1 MGAKWLIATTLVTHR
16 VYHVQ
21 QRANGKQKDETADE
35 DGKENEKD
43 DGPSEAFLGESVAL
57 LLPACGLVHLVE
69 LVVACGTCFRY
80 VSNFFL
86 WLNRDC
92 RGKNLHE

>member
-1 MGAKWLIATTLVTHR
+1 MGTKWLIATALVAHR

-35 DGKENEKD
+35 NGKEDEKD
-43 DGPSEAFLGESVAL
+43 DGPSESFLGESVAL

-69 LVVACGTCFRY
+69 LVVACGTCCSY
-80 VSNFFL
+80 ISNCFS
-86 WLNRDC
+86 
-92 RGKNLHE
+92 